1 MSGCR
6 LSLNPSKTHQMTHRF
21 PIKEIASQSG
31 LSTATVDR
39 VFNNRTGVS
48 PQARARVAAA
58 ISELEGQE
66 QQISARGRRLFF
78 DIVVEAPE
86 RFSREIRRAA
96 DAALPTIGAAV
107 IRPRYTF
114 RQLMSERDCVAEL
127 DLIAKRGS
135 HGVCLKARDLPGI
148 RAAVDRLARKGI
160 PVVTIFTD
168 LTTTNRS
175 AYSGPDNYAAGQTA
189 GFLMDRFLTG
199 QKGAIL
205 TTLSNAD
212 FHGEAQRH
220 RGFRDY
226 LQRLRPELSA
236 IEAKDG
242 AGLNLETARHVEDAI
257 AITENICGVYSMG
270 GANTAVLRSLRT
282 AGQYPTAYIAHDL
295 DAENLSLLR
304 SGAITIVLQ
313 HDIQTDIRNA
323 FLCLLHEHGL
333 ASAEARPLRSRL
345 NVVTPMTIATS

>member
-1 MSGCR
+1 MGCCLR
-6 LSLNPSKTHQMTHRF
+6 PNPSKIHQMTHRF

-39 VFNNRTGVS
+39 VFNKRTGVS

-66 QQISARGRRLFF
+66 RQISARGRRLFF

-96 DAALPTIGAAV
+96 EATLPTIGPAV

-114 RQLMSERDCVAEL
+114 RQIMAENECIAAL

-135 HGVCLKARDLPGI
+135 HGICLKARDLPGI
-148 RAAVDRLARKGI
+148 RAAVDRLDRKGI
-160 PVVTIFTD
+160 PVVTVFTD
-168 LTTTNRS
+168 ITTPSRS

-189 GFLMDRFLTG
+189 GYLMDRFLTS
-199 QKGAIL
+199 QKGAVL
-205 TTLSNAD
+205 ATLSNAD

-220 RGFRDY
+220 CGFRDY
-226 LQRLRPELSA
+226 LERVRPDLGL
-236 IEAKDG
+236 IEANDG
-242 AGLNLETARHVEDAI
+242 AGLNLETARLVQDAI
-257 AITENICGVYSMG
+257 ATTDDICGVYSMG
-270 GANTAVLRSLRT
+270 GANTAVLRSLQ
-282 AGQYPTAYIAHDL
+282 AMGQCPMAYIAHDL
-295 DAENLSLLR
+295 DNENLSLLR

-323 FLCLLHEHGL
+323 FLSLLHEHGL
-333 ASAEARPLRSRL
+333 ASTEARSRHSRL
-345 NVVTPMTIATS
+345 NVVTPMTIAT